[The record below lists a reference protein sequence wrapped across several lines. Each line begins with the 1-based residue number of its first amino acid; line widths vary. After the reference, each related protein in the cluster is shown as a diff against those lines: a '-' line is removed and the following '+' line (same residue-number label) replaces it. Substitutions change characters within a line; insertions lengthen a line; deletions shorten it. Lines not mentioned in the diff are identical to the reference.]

1 MSDTVLSVQ
10 GLAKTY
16 KQGNL
21 SVEVLKNIDLLVNSG
36 ETHAIIGVSGAGKST
51 LLHLLGGLD
60 RASSGSV
67 EVMGHRLED
76 QSEKQLGLLRN
87 RHLGFIY
94 QFHHLLAEFDAL
106 ENIMMPLL
114 IRRQTRAQAEEQ
126 AMQLLQQIGLEQRA
140 GHKPGELSGGER
152 QRIAL
157 ARALV
162 TNPACVLAD
171 EPTGNLDEKT
181 AVAMMELMMELN
193 SSSHTA
199 LVIVTHDNRIAGKMR
214 YQWELHDGELN
225 QTEVVSLSAPR
236 GY

>member
-1 MSDTVLSVQ
+1 MNDAVLNVQ
-10 GLAKTY
+10 GLAKKY
-16 KQGNL
+16 QQGNL
-21 SVEVLKNIDLLVNSG
+21 SVEVLKNIDLQVNSG

-67 EVMGHRLED
+67 EVMGHKLED

-114 IRRQTRAQAEEQ
+114 IRRQNRAQAEEK

-140 GHKPGELSGGER
+140 AHKPGELSGGER

-181 AVAMMELMMELN
+181 AVAMMELMMGLN
-193 SSSHTA
+193 SSSDTA
-199 LVIVTHDNRIAGKMR
+199 LVIVTHDTRIAGQMG
-214 YQWELHDGELN
+214 YQWELHNGELN
-225 QTEVVSLSAPR
+225 RTEVVSLSSHR